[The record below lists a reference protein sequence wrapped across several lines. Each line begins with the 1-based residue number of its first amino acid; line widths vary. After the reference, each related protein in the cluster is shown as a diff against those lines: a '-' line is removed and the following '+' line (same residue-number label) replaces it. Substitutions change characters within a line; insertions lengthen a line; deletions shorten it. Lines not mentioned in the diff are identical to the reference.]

1 MQSLYYLS
9 GSLLSGSNLYLIPN
23 YNNYNEYY
31 EYSITDLIV
40 CSSLYEI
47 LAFSGSNLLV
57 SFPIENTN
65 LYYIPVSE
73 SYFFIPPLPSSNQS
87 EESIRQSNIIISSSI
102 SPPIIIPSSS
112 FNWNFT
118 PSTDIISSNNKL
130 IITGSNINI
139 LQSQS
144 LSYGFFQRESGS
156 SMDIIVSGSGEFYSS
171 SILVYNNT
179 LLITASYTSSTNTP
193 LLTTFTTS
201 FEGFNYNI
209 FTEVKTFPYIEL
221 TYDNV
226 SNIPVSP
233 TNSLDNW
240 NSYLNISASSIINT
254 GSSVYLLN
262 GNIKD
267 ISSLIITSSN
277 SLTNVSVIGANNLFL
292 FGITTG
298 SLSSFPIFQ
307 ETPNLQFIIINSAS
321 LTDSSIPTGLVY
333 FSNLNLSNNQI
344 SGSILDLISTVSQSI
359 QVLDCSYNNLTGS
372 IPSLLSFPFLQYI
385 NCSNNQLSE
394 SIINLNPNLYYFDC
408 SNNALTSSIPELSG
422 SLLLQHFN
430 VSNNQ
435 LSGNIPDLSDN
446 TFLPYFNASNNQLS
460 DYSSGSIP
468 NFLTYIN
475 AENNILSQS
484 AIEGLVRD
492 VYNAGST
499 NGYLNL
505 SGSGNST
512 ASIDT
517 LYTASVLEIDRNW
530 QIHLNGASTIFSA
543 SFSDN
548 LFGIPVVPGVTDGL
562 SSSYY
567 SIVDTTL
574 PLTYIY
580 LTGSVG
586 SSYKAN
592 FAVSDNNVYEV
603 GLGGWTFVSGS
614 SNLYY
619 SCSLSIVEISESVP
633 GTLISFSSN
642 NIPISWSFTGS
653 ALCTYLITG
662 SITYSGSYYTDFLLK
677 YAEAIGY
684 GGGGEIP

>member
-1 MQSLYYLS
+1 MYSYYTTPPENTINSTSAPTGPSVENTSIPYRNYSSCYIVITGSLYNNSESVSRINIYSSISGSENELLATYPTENTTIIYPEVDQAAISQSLISPNSLSFGLNWSLSTSTFPTSSLNSLAIYS
-9 GSLLSGSNLYLIPN
+9 GSTPAAYSVYQTTSSGDGFITLDMATTYSIHVSGGGSYYTTSLTLVDNYYGNTLLYLTASNADIS
-23 YNNYNEYY
+23 YN
-31 EYSITDLIV
+31 L
-40 CSSLYEI
+40 
-47 LAFSGSNLLV
+47 
-57 SFPIENTN
+57 
-65 LYYIPVSE
+65 SE
-73 SYFFIPPLPSSNQS
+73 SYNGGAFNTYTLTSTAESFNGILLEYGLSTIPVANSSSVSEWNSLLGISANRVELSSSNVYLLGGTLTNA
-87 EESIRQSNIIISSSI
+87 ESLIISSS
-102 SPPIIIPSSS
+102 
-112 FNWNFT
+112 
-118 PSTDIISSNNKL
+118 L
-130 IITGSNINI
+130 
-139 LQSQS
+139 
-144 LSYGFFQRESGS
+144 
-156 SMDIIVSGSGEFYSS
+156 SS
-171 SILVYNNT
+171 SIVNVGLEK
-179 LLITASYTSSTNTP
+179 LSTFGVTD
-193 LLTTFTTS
+193 LSIL
-201 FEGFNYNI
+201 
-209 FTEVKTFPYIEL
+209 KIES
-221 TYDNV
+221 D
-226 SNIPVSP
+226 P
-233 TNSLDNW
+233 
-240 NSYLNISASSIINT
+240 NT
-254 GSSVYLLN
+254 GTLTEFPSLP
-262 GNIKD
+262 GNS
-267 ISSLIITSSN
+267 ISSLIVKYQNITGSTPDLLYYGNPWEIDCSHNQLSGSIVPFTTQSWVLYNYDCSNN
-277 SLTNVSVIGANNLFL
+277 SLTGNFPDISILD
-292 FGITTG
+292 
-298 SLSSFPIFQ
+298 SLNTFRC
-307 ETPNLQFIIINSAS
+307 N
-321 LTDSSIPTGLVY
+321 
-333 FSNLNLSNNQI
+333 NNQI
-344 SGSILDLISTVSQSI
+344 SGSLSNLSPG
-359 QVLDCSYNNLTGS
+359 VL
-372 IPSLLSFPFLQYI
+372 
-385 NCSNNQLSE
+385 
-394 SIINLNPNLYYFDC
+394 YFDC
-408 SNNALTSSIPELSG
+408 SNNNITGSIPILTSS
-422 SLLLQHFN
+422 
-430 VSNNQ
+430 
-435 LSGNIPDLSDN
+435 
-446 TFLPYFNASNNQLS
+446 TFIQYFNASNNQLS

-484 AIEGLVRD
+484 AIEGLVKD

-530 QIHLNGASTIFSA
+530 QIYLNGASTIFSA

-592 FAVSDNNVYEV
+592 FAVSDNNIYEV